1 MHKGLVNRILP
12 FSSVDGPG
20 NRTVIFLQGCNFNCL
35 YCHNPETINQC
46 KHCGRC
52 IKYCPNNALS
62 KIDDKIIWNKEMCKY
77 CDRCL
82 EACKNN
88 SVPRAIKMHVDEAME
103 EIVKV
108 KSFISGI
115 TVSGGEATIQNKFV
129 AALFKKVK
137 DMGLTTFLDTNGS
150 IPLYK
155 EDELV
160 EYMNMAMVDLKSYN
174 PKEHTLLTGMD
185 NGIILENIKF
195 LSSIDKLYEV
205 RTVIVPEVLDNYYNV
220 DMISK
225 LLVELDPKIRYKLI
239 KYRPIGVRP
248 ELLDSY
254 VPSDDMINKL
264 RDLVTE
270 NGCKNVVVV

>member
-82 EACKNN
+82 ETCNNN
-88 SVPRAIKMHVDEAME
+88 SLPRVIEMNVDEVMD
-103 EIVKV
+103 EIIKV

-115 TVSGGEATIQNKFV
+115 TVSGGEATLQYKFV
-129 AALFKKVK
+129 VDLFKQVK
-137 DMGLTTFLDTNGS
+137 DIGLNTFLDTNGS
-150 IPLYK
+150 IPLYEEGK
-155 EDELV
+155 LV
-160 EYMNMAMVDLKSYN
+160 EYMDMAMVDLKSYTS
-174 PKEHTLLTGMD
+174 KEHKLLTGMD
-185 NGIILENIKF
+185 NGIVLENIKY
-195 LSSIDKLYEV
+195 LSSIEKLYEV
-205 RTVIVPEVLDNYYNV
+205 RTVIVPEVLNNYYNV

-225 LLVELDPKIRYKLI
+225 LIAKLDSKIRYKLI
-239 KYRPIGVRP
+239 KYRPLGVRT
-248 ELLDSY
+248 ELFHSY
-254 VPSDDMINKL
+254 VPTDDMMNKL
-264 RDLVTE
+264 RDLASQ
-270 NGCKNVVVV
+270 NGCKDIVIV